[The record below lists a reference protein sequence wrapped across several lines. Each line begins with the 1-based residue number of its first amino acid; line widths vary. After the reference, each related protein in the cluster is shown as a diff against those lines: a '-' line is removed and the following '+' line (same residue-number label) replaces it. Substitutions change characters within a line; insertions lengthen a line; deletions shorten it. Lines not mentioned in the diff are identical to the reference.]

1 MTVLD
6 VFHIGIVVPD
16 IEVAAQE
23 LTAGLGLEFVEP
35 RIARA
40 AAFDDRGS
48 TRELAL
54 RISYS
59 RQGPP
64 YIELLESQGIEGLYG
79 SQETGLHHV
88 GLWTADPGS
97 VLKHLTGQGIRIE
110 AAQYGAD
117 SSIIAL
123 YTAPS
128 AMAGT
133 RFEYVNRALQ
143 PDVDLWLKTAP
154 ALSSEPT
161 GDPPNSPPGGS

>member
-16 IEVAAQE
+16 IEVAAHE

-35 RIARA
+35 MIARA

-79 SQETGLHHV
+79 SQEIGLHHV
-88 GLWTADPGS
+88 GLWAADPGS
-97 VLKHLTGQGIRIE
+97 VLKHLSGAGIKIE
-110 AAQYGAD
+110 AAQYEAD

-123 YTAPS
+123 YTEPS

-133 RFEYVNRALQ
+133 RFEYVNRSLQ
-143 PDVDLWLKTAP
+143 PNIDLWLKTAP
-154 ALSSEPT
+154 ALTTEST
-161 GDPPNSPPGGS
+161 VDPPDNPPGGS